1 MLELGDMTVV
11 GRWPGKAM
19 KALATVALAL
29 HPAYDAV
36 SGLAAGAGHDKC
48 LFMSLAV
55 RDFLVQIG
63 FEDATVKSCFLYVA
77 ADDLAGKQIWSVGL
91 GAPGQEPVLGKF
103 NGHAAVIVPSLDL
116 LIDTTV
122 YQAIRPQWCETV
134 SGMVAIRYHAPSTL
148 VIAGCPSIAGAELE
162 LRDRIV
168 MMHWLDRPDLLW
180 KREPDFRQKNDRR
193 RAVTKALVEAFG
205 SWQE

>member
-1 MLELGDMTVV
+1 MTLGDMTVV

-19 KALATVALAL
+19 KALATVSLAL

-36 SGLAAGAGHDKC
+36 SGLAPGAGHDKC

-63 FEDATVKSCFLYVA
+63 FKDATVKGCFLYIS

-91 GAPGQEPVLGKF
+91 GAPGQEPIADKF

-122 YQAIRPQWCETV
+122 YQAIRSQWCDTV
-134 SGMVAIRYHAPSTL
+134 SGMVAIRYHAPSKL
-148 VIAGCPSIAGAELE
+148 VIHGCPSIAGAELK
-162 LRDRIV
+162 LPDRIV
-168 MMHWLDRPDLLW
+168 MMHWLDRPDIYW
-180 KREPDFRQKNDRR
+180 KRALDFRQKNDRR
-193 RAVTKALVEAFG
+193 RAVTRTLVEAFG
-205 SWQE
+205 TWSD